1 MRSFLKCLFLLAC
14 SISAVAQGTPPM
26 DPAQIA
32 QIQNPDTHTQGGP
45 PEPGGA
51 ASLQRITGMMK
62 QEIKRTIDGKPYPSL
77 QNWTPMTTWEKFDR
91 FLNHTYSG
99 RTFASAG
106 IDALK
111 DDIRNRNH
119 EYERGFRGLEQRYG
133 VELGISETGVF
144 FEQFAVPAALK
155 EDPRYFRNPELPFA
169 KRTWYSLTR
178 VLVTKADDGSQTF
191 NASRIAGGA
200 ISQAL
205 ADLYVPGQRQGFS
218 PIANRITFDLFRDAG
233 LNLMHEFWPDLRR
246 KFLHR

>member
-1 MRSFLKCLFLLAC
+1 
-14 SISAVAQGTPPM
+14 M
-26 DPAQIA
+26 DPAQSA
-32 QIQNPDTHTQGGP
+32 QIQNPDTHAQGEP
-45 PEPGGA
+45 PEPGDTA
-51 ASLQRITGMMK
+51 PLQRIKGMMK
-62 QEIKRTIDGKPYPSL
+62 QEIKRTIDGRPYPSL
-77 QNWTPMTTWEKFDR
+77 QNWTPMTPQEKFDR

-111 DDIRNRNH
+111 DDIRNSNH
-119 EYERGFRGLEQRYG
+119 EYERGFRGLGQRYG

-144 FEQFAVPAALK
+144 FEQFLVPAVLK
-155 EDPRYFRNPELPFA
+155 QDPRYFRNPELPFA

-178 VLVTKADDGSQTF
+178 VLVTHADDGSQTF
-191 NASRIAGGA
+191 NASRIVGGA

-205 ADLYVPGQRQGFS
+205 GDLYVPGQRQGLS
-218 PIANRITFDLFRDAG
+218 PIADRITFDLFRDAG